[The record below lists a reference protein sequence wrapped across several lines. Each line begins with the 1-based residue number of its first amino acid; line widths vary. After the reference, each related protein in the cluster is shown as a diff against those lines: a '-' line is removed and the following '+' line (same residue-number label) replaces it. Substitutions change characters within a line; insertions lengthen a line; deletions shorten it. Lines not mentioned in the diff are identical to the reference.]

1 MNRFLRS
8 LLVAM
13 LVPAFVPAALAQPLS
28 DLAREKR
35 WADQVLPSL
44 VVGDALWLESG
55 GVKFLSLFA
64 APDKP
69 RGAVLLLHGA
79 GLHPDHGVIG
89 ELRVA
94 LLDKGW
100 ATLSVQLPVHP
111 PEVDDGA
118 EYRKLHPEAG
128 GRIEAALALL
138 RAKGFARP
146 AVVSHS
152 MGTGMFYSWWR
163 ARRDPAIAAWV
174 AMSMYGAFD
183 QLAGAPFPVFDLYGK
198 NDYRGVRGPADDRKE
213 ILDKLP
219 GSRQLAAPD
228 GGRFLAGGEQTV
240 LREVGAFL
248 ETAAR

>member
-1 MNRFLRS
+1 MDFMLRR
-8 LLVAM
+8 LVSA
-13 LVPAFVPAALAQPLS
+13 LAAALLAMPLQAQPLS

-55 GVKFLSLFA
+55 GVKFLTLYA

-79 GLHPDHGVIG
+79 GLHPDHGVTG

-94 LLDKGW
+94 LLERGW
-100 ATLSVQLPVHP
+100 TTLSVQMPVHP
-111 PEVDDGA
+111 AEVDDGA
-118 EYRKLHPEAG
+118 EYRKLQPEAG

-146 AVVSHS
+146 AVVSHA
-152 MGTGMFYSWWR
+152 MGTGMFYGWWR
-163 ARRDPAIAAWV
+163 VRRDPAIAAWV
-174 AMSMYGAFD
+174 AMSMYGALD
-183 QLAGAPFPVFDLYGK
+183 DLAGAPFPVFDLYGEG
-198 NDYRGVRGPADDRKE
+198 DYRGVRGPAEDRKE

-240 LREVGAFL
+240 LREVAAFI
-248 ETAAR
+248 ETAKR